1 MTTATEHVP
10 DRARARVELNA
21 DYTPQYIKAARLVRA
36 RIEDG
41 TYPVFRCVPGSRALA
56 AELGFS
62 QLVVL
67 HGLTILVRAG
77 YLRHVEAKPHQV
89 IWDGHEDK
97 TEIEQRADGHEP
109 HQRQRPP
116 GR

>member
-1 MTTATEHVP
+1 MATATEHVP
-10 DRARARVELNA
+10 DRARARAELDA
-21 DYTPQYIKAARLVRA
+21 DYTPQYIKAARVVRS
-36 RIEDG
+36 RIDDG
-41 TYPVFRCVPGSRALA
+41 TYPVFSCVPGSRALA

-67 HGLTILVRAG
+67 HGLTILLRAG

-89 IWDGHEDK
+89 IWGGREDC
-97 TEIEQRADGHEP
+97 TERRADGQESHR
-109 HQRQRPP
+109 RQRPP